1 MPTASLLSGTLLSGR
16 CRLFAVVAEA
26 SAALGCLSIWEI
38 SNISGIFGQDR
49 ATAVSFGDH
58 RKSVFNVPSPGVF
71 VDTHGMFTSTLILVD
86 VVWERG
92 ETPNTQELVYGIH
105 EINAIHLRVLPCNG
119 SKSSS
124 GEFPKTKS
132 KTRRWSWAVIVR
144 NQSGIKYMMMESS
157 DADRACNR
165 RWTSSLKKL

>member
-86 VVWERG
+86 VVWKRG
-92 ETPNTQELVYGIH
+92 ETPNTQELVNGIH
-105 EINAIHLRVLPCNG
+105 EINAIRLRVLPCNV
-119 SKSSS
+119 SESSS
-124 GEFPKTKS
+124 GNFPKPKH
-132 KTRRWSWAVIVR
+132 KTRRWSWAVIV
-144 NQSGIKYMMMESS
+144 
-157 DADRACNR
+157 CN
-165 RWTSSLKKL
+165 